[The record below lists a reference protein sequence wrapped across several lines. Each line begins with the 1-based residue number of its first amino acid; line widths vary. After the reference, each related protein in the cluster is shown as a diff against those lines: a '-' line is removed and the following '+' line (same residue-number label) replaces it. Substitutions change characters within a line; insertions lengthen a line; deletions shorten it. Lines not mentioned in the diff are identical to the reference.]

1 MEFRRV
7 LFRSYEAG
15 MIPAWR
21 CLRQAADMMP
31 AANYTLLCAFV
42 DNAPC
47 LARQCALY
55 QSGRLHRDAR
65 RYAAIGFNRML
76 ELAGQRIA
84 FGYRQMIGFG
94 TYLGQDLQFVKLAA
108 TRQDQL
114 IQIGRAWCRE
124 RWCQ

>member
-1 MEFRRV
+1 MVRRPPKSTRTDT
-7 LFRSYEAG
+7 LLPDTTLCRSAG

-21 CLRQAADMMP
+21 FLRQAADMMP

-42 DNAPC
+42 DNAPD

-65 RYAAIGFNRML
+65 LYADIGFNRML

-84 FGYRQMIGFG
+84 FGYRQIIEFG
-94 TYLGQDLQFVKLAA
+94 TYFGQDL
-108 TRQDQL
+108 
-114 IQIGRAWCRE
+114 
-124 RWCQ
+124 